1 MPNKWTPSQPAG
13 SHATARPAGPVGT
26 GITGPLLVVA
36 TAVIPVLIRL
46 SVPPKRGRGAGAD
59 VWRLWCD
66 VAGHVAGL
74 VALVLLAW
82 VIVLSTR
89 LRLLERLFGGLDR
102 LYHWHHLLAATAF
115 GLAIAHPLA
124 YALSGARR
132 RWAHDPQALWW
143 LWSGGH
149 PLIALGQIS
158 LYTMAPVITVAL
170 LFRTRMR
177 HETFVWIHRVL
188 GLAFVLAGL
197 HALLV
202 GGAIRRSGLLRA
214 YMVVVVVVGM
224 IALIGHTLPGR
235 LVHRHLYR
243 VNRVRRLGH
252 DLIELIVIPAH
263 AGRLRFDPGQFA
275 FVSFARR
282 PPGRQPH
289 PFSIASSPDEDHLR
303 FVIKEVGDYTRS
315 LEAVSTGDPVRL
327 EGPYG
332 GFSSHY
338 WPHQRQIWVAGGI
351 GIAPFLSMARSLRDG
366 DPPVD
371 LYYCVRHRDEAVFAD
386 ELRSIEHR
394 RSGLRVHFV
403 VEDLEGPPTTDLIK
417 QETSLNEAQML
428 LCGPR
433 VMIRGLRKDLQA
445 HGVPGSRIH
454 LEDFEY
460 F

>member
-36 TAVIPVLIRL
+36 TAVIPALIRL
-46 SVPPKRGRGAGAD
+46 GVHTKRGRGAGAD
-59 VWRLWCD
+59 IWGVWCD
-66 VAGHVAGL
+66 VAGL

-124 YALSGARR
+124 YALSRAGR
-132 RWAHDPQALWW
+132 RWAHDPEALW
-143 LWSGGH
+143 WSGGH
-149 PLIALGQIS
+149 PVIALGQIA
-158 LYTMAPVITVAL
+158 LYTMTPVIMVAL

-188 GLAFVLAGL
+188 VLAFVLAGL

-224 IALIGHTLPGR
+224 TALIGHTLPGR

-252 DLIELIVIPAH
+252 DLIELTVIPAH
-263 AGRLRFDPGQFA
+263 ADRLHFDPGQFT
-275 FVSFARR
+275 FVSFAHR

-289 PFSIASSPDEDHLR
+289 PFSIASSPDEDHLG
-303 FVIKEVGDYTRS
+303 FVIKEIGDYTRS
-315 LEAVSTGDPVRL
+315 LEAVPTGDLVRL

-351 GIAPFLSMARSLRDG
+351 GIAPFLSMARSLRDSN
-366 DPPVD
+366 PPVD

-394 RSGLRVHFV
+394 RSGLRVHLV
-403 VEDLEGPPTTDLIK
+403 VEDLEGPPTTELIK
-417 QETSLNEAQML
+417 QETCLDEAQIL

-445 HGVPGSRIH
+445 HGVPASHIH

>member
-1 MPNKWTPSQPAG
+1 MAPLVPNKWPLNQWPG
-13 SHATARPAGPVGT
+13 SHATARPAGPLAA
-26 GITGPLLVVA
+26 GITGPLLVAA
-36 TAVIPVLIRL
+36 TAVIPVLLRL
-46 SVPPKRGRGAGAD
+46 GIPTGRGRGSAAHVWVVWGD
-59 VWRLWCD
+59 V
-66 VAGHVAGL
+66 VGL

-102 LYHWHHLLAATAF
+102 LYHWHHLLGGTAF
-115 GLAIAHPLA
+115 GLAVAHPLA

-132 RWAHDPQALWW
+132 WAHDPTALWW
-143 LWSGGH
+143 SGGN
-149 PLIALGQIS
+149 PVIALGQIA
-158 LYTMAPVITVAL
+158 LYTMTPVVMVTL
-170 LFRTRMR
+170 LVRTRMR
-177 HETFVWIHRVL
+177 HETFVWIHRIL

-202 GGAIRRSGLLRA
+202 GGAISRSGLLRA
-214 YMVVVVVVGM
+214 YMVVVVAAGLV
-224 IALIGHTLPGR
+224 ALVGHTLLGR

-243 VNRVRRLGH
+243 VNRVRRLGN

-263 AGRLRFDPGQFA
+263 ADRLHFDPGQFV

-282 PPGRQPH
+282 PPGRPPH
-289 PFSIASSPDEDHLR
+289 PFTIASSPDEDQLR
-303 FVIKEVGDYTRS
+303 FVIKEVGDFTRS
-315 LEAVSTGDPVRL
+315 LEAVSIGDPVRM

-351 GIAPFLSMARSLRDG
+351 GVAPFLSMARSRRDG

-394 RSGLRVHFV
+394 RPGLRVHLV
-403 VEDLEGPPTTDLIK
+403 VEDVAGPPTTDLIE
-417 QETSLNEAQML
+417 QETSLNEAQIL

-433 VMIRGLRKDLQA
+433 VMIRGLRRNLRAQ
-445 HGVPGSRIH
+445 GVPGSRIH

>member
-13 SHATARPAGPVGT
+13 SHATARPAGPIAT
-26 GITGPLLVVA
+26 GITGPLLVAA

-46 SVPPKRGRGAGAD
+46 GVATRRGRGAGH
-59 VWRLWCD
+59 VWAVWGD
-66 VAGHVAGL
+66 VAGL

-89 LRLLERLFGGLDR
+89 LRPLERLFGGLDH
-102 LYHWHHLLAATAF
+102 LYYWHHLLGGTAL

-124 YALSGARR
+124 YALSGVG
-132 RWAHDPQALWW
+132 RWAHDPAALWW
-143 LWSGGH
+143 SSGN
-149 PLIALGQIS
+149 PVIALGQIA
-158 LYTMAPVITVAL
+158 LYTMTPVVMVAL
-170 LFRTRMR
+170 LFRTRIR
-177 HETFVWIHRVL
+177 HETFVWIHRIL
-188 GLAFVLAGL
+188 GVVFVMAGL
-197 HALLV
+197 HTLLV
-202 GGAIRRSGLLRA
+202 GGAMSRSGLLRA
-214 YMVVVVVVGM
+214 YIVGVIAVGL
-224 IALIGHTLPGR
+224 IALVGHTLLGR
-235 LVHRHLYR
+235 LVHRHLYG
-243 VNRVRRLGH
+243 VSQVRWLGH
-252 DLIELIVIPAH
+252 DLVELVVIPAQDD
-263 AGRLRFDPGQFA
+263 RLQFDPGQFA

-289 PFSIASSPDEDHLR
+289 PFSIASSPDEDQLR
-303 FVIKEVGDYTRS
+303 FVIKKVGDYTRS

-338 WPHQRQIWVAGGI
+338 WPHLRQIWVAGGI
-351 GIAPFLSMARSLRDG
+351 GIAPFLSMARSRRD
-366 DPPVD
+366 DDAPVD

-394 RSGLRVHFV
+394 RPGLRVHLV
-403 VEDLEGPPTTDLIK
+403 VEDLEGPPTTDLIA
-417 QETSLNEAQML
+417 QDISLDEAEIL

-433 VMIRGLRKDLQA
+433 VMIRALRKDLRAQ
-445 HGVPGSRIH
+445 GVPRSHIH

>member
-26 GITGPLLVVA
+26 GITGPLLVAA

-46 SVPPKRGRGAGAD
+46 GVRPKRGRGAGAD
-59 VWRLWCD
+59 VWGVWCD
-66 VAGHVAGL
+66 VAGL

-102 LYHWHHLLAATAF
+102 LYHWHHLLAGTAF

-124 YALSGARR
+124 YALSGAGR
-132 RWAHDPQALWW
+132 RWAHDPEALWW
-143 LWSGGH
+143 SGSH
-149 PLIALGQIS
+149 PVIALGQIA
-158 LYTMAPVITVAL
+158 LYTMTPVITVAL

-177 HETFVWIHRVL
+177 HETFVWMHRVL

-197 HALLV
+197 HALSV

-214 YMVVVVVVGM
+214 YMVVVVAVGVA
-224 IALIGHTLPGR
+224 ALIGHTLPGR

-263 AGRLRFDPGQFA
+263 ADRLHFDPGQFA

-303 FVIKEVGDYTRS
+303 FVIKEIGDYTRS
-315 LEAVSTGDPVRL
+315 LEAVRTGDPVRL

-338 WPHQRQIWVAGGI
+338 WLHQRQIWVAGGI
-351 GIAPFLSMARSLRDG
+351 GVAPFLSMAHSLRNG
-366 DPPVD
+366 HPPVD
-371 LYYCVRHRDEAVFAD
+371 LYYCVRRRDEAVFAD

-394 RSGLRVHFV
+394 CSGLRVHFV

-417 QETSLNEAQML
+417 QETSVDEAQIL

-433 VMIRGLRKDLQA
+433 VMIRGLRKDLRA
-445 HGVPGSRIH
+445 HGVPGSRVH